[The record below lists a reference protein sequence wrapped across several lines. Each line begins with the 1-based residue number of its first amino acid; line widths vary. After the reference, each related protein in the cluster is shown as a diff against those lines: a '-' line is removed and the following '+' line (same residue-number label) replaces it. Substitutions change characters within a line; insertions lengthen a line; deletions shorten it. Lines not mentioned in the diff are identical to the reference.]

1 MTADWYP
8 AGEDRHL
15 VLEAI
20 DRDLERLGDLT
31 RAYITDTT
39 EDLSLAVARIP
50 DESRRHDA
58 EDILDRLRL
67 VIATEFDESSRD
79 ESSRDESS
87 RDESSRDE
95 SSRDESSHAE
105 LD

>member
-8 AGEDRHL
+8 AGEDGQDRHL

-20 DRDLERLGDLT
+20 DRDLERLGELT
-31 RAYITDTT
+31 RAHVTDTT

-50 DESRRHDA
+50 DEGRRRDA
-58 EDILDRLRL
+58 EELLNRLRL
-67 VIATEFDESSRD
+67 VIASDFDEPGR
-79 ESSRDESS
+79 
-87 RDESSRDE
+87 
-95 SSRDESSHAE
+95 AE

>member
-8 AGEDRHL
+8 AGGDGQDRHL

-20 DRDLERLGDLT
+20 DRDLERLGELT
-31 RAYITDTT
+31 HAYITDTT

-50 DESRRHDA
+50 EESRRHDA

-67 VIATEFDESSRD
+67 VIASEFDQPEFDQPEFDRPEFDRPEFDEPGR
-79 ESSRDESS
+79 
-87 RDESSRDE
+87 
-95 SSRDESSHAE
+95 AE

>member
-20 DRDLERLGDLT
+20 DRDLERLGELT
-31 RAYITDTT
+31 RAYVTDTT

-50 DESRRHDA
+50 DESCRHDA

-67 VIATEFDESSRD
+67 VIATEFDEPGRD
-79 ESSRDESS
+79 EPGRDEPGC
-87 RDESSRDE
+87 
-95 SSRDESSHAE
+95 AE

>member
-20 DRDLERLGDLT
+20 DRDLERLGELT
-31 RAYITDTT
+31 RGYVTDTA

-58 EDILDRLRL
+58 EDILDRLRF
-67 VIATEFDESSRD
+67 VIATDFDETGSHEPSRAEPDPD
-79 ESSRDESS
+79 ETNRAEPA
-87 RDESSRDE
+87 R
-95 SSRDESSHAE
+95 AE

>member
-8 AGEDRHL
+8 AGEGGQDRHL

-20 DRDLERLGDLT
+20 DRDLERLGELT
-31 RAYITDTT
+31 RAYVTDTT

-50 DESRRHDA
+50 EESRRHDA

-67 VIATEFDESSRD
+67 VIASDFDKPDFDKPDFDEPGR
-79 ESSRDESS
+79 
-87 RDESSRDE
+87 
-95 SSRDESSHAE
+95 AE

>member
-8 AGEDRHL
+8 AGENGQDRHL

-20 DRDLERLGDLT
+20 DRDLERLGELT
-31 RAYITDTT
+31 HAYITDTT

-50 DESRRHDA
+50 DEDGRHDA

-67 VIATEFDESSRD
+67 VIATDFDKPDFDEPGR
-79 ESSRDESS
+79 
-87 RDESSRDE
+87 
-95 SSRDESSHAE
+95 AE

>member
-8 AGEDRHL
+8 AGEDGQDRHL

-20 DRDLERLGDLT
+20 DRDLERLGELT
-31 RAYITDTT
+31 RAYVTDPT

-50 DESRRHDA
+50 DEGRRHDA
-58 EDILDRLRL
+58 ADILDRLRS
-67 VIATEFDESSRD
+67 VIATEFDKPDFD
-79 ESSRDESS
+79 EPGR
-87 RDESSRDE
+87 
-95 SSRDESSHAE
+95 AE

>member
-8 AGEDRHL
+8 AGEDGQDRHL

-20 DRDLERLGDLT
+20 DRDLERLGELT
-31 RAYITDTT
+31 HAYVTDTT

-50 DESRRHDA
+50 DEDGRHDA

-67 VIATEFDESSRD
+67 VIATEFGEPDFAEPGR
-79 ESSRDESS
+79 
-87 RDESSRDE
+87 
-95 SSRDESSHAE
+95 AE

>member
-8 AGEDRHL
+8 AGEDGQDRLL

-20 DRDLERLGDLT
+20 DRDLERLGELT
-31 RAYITDTT
+31 RAYVTDPT

-58 EDILDRLRL
+58 EDILDRLRY
-67 VIATEFDESSRD
+67 VIANEFTEPDLDEPD
-79 ESSRDESS
+79 K
-87 RDESSRDE
+87 
-95 SSRDESSHAE
+95 AE

>member
-20 DRDLERLGDLT
+20 DRDLERLGELT
-31 RAYITDTT
+31 RAYVTDTT

-50 DESRRHDA
+50 DEASRHDA
-58 EDILDRLRL
+58 GDILDRLRF
-67 VIATEFDESSRD
+67 VIATEFDESSH
-79 ESSRDESS
+79 
-87 RDESSRDE
+87 
-95 SSRDESSHAE
+95 DESSHDEPGRAE

>member
-8 AGEDRHL
+8 AGEDGQDRHL

-20 DRDLERLGDLT
+20 DRDLERLGELT
-31 RAYITDTT
+31 RAYVTDPT

-50 DESRRHDA
+50 DEGRRRDA
-58 EDILDRLRL
+58 EELLNRLRL
-67 VIATEFDESSRD
+67 VIASDFDEPGR
-79 ESSRDESS
+79 
-87 RDESSRDE
+87 
-95 SSRDESSHAE
+95 AE

>member
-20 DRDLERLGDLT
+20 DRDLERLGELT
-31 RAYITDTT
+31 RTYVTDTT

-58 EDILDRLRL
+58 EDILDRLRF
-67 VIATEFDESSRD
+67 VVATEFDESSPDAPGRD
-79 ESSRDESS
+79 EPGRD
-87 RDESSRDE
+87 
-95 SSRDESSHAE
+95 
-105 LD
+105 